1 MTIRHVYAARSPG
14 DRFDTSV
21 PKGLEYDRQGLIWE
35 DDELEKLR
43 HLFMR
48 NYDLDLI
55 TKVLQRPPGGVL
67 PKLEQLKLIRK
78 SPGTVYGAYQPRYVY
93 NVYVAER
100 PVEPDR
106 RISISASAMGSNVL
120 PVEIQTP
127 TKETTMTTPEII
139 TIETKTFIAG
149 TDAAILTDNHI
160 IKKIS
165 QLEGEAAGLRGIKA
179 SSTAIKAMIDKID
192 KDVAALVKYLDERFE
207 ANKPDTKDAA

>member
-1 MTIRHVYAARSPG
+1 MTIQQVYPARSPG
-14 DRFDTSV
+14 DRFDTAT
-21 PKGLEYDRQGLIWE
+21 PKTLAYARQGLIWE

-43 HLFMR
+43 DLFMK

-67 PKLEQLKLIRK
+67 PKLEQLKLIRR
-78 SPGTVYGAYQPRYVY
+78 SVSVNYGAYRYVY
-93 NVYVAER
+93 NVHIPER
-100 PVEPDR
+100 PVKIAR
-106 RISISASAMGSNVL
+106 RIQCPSTMGSSVL
-120 PVEIQTP
+120 PVEIQTTTE
-127 TKETTMTTPEII
+127 TKETTMSTPEII

-149 TDAAILTDNHI
+149 TDAALLTDNHI

-207 ANKPDTKDAA
+207 ASKADSKVD